1 MGDLKQKT
9 FGLGN
14 QSNVPMDS
22 IPYKEVTETKNLP
35 KANGKGVLIMMSGWL
50 TATFGSGTAT
60 MKPGGILKNLLSEI
74 QVKDYKGDLV
84 VTTVGQSRFHT
95 RRMNGKEAPSLYQQN
110 SQVLSS
116 PSVGLYTGNLTTAQA
131 VAVQESIYIPF
142 ECEIAEANFLDT
154 LLHYNGKNENVI
166 KLVLGKLSGLLDTA
180 STATPTW
187 THDLKFDINLLT
199 TEHSGQSHRWVRSWK
214 EELVASST
222 SKKTIDISQV
232 ENLAGVMFEITK
244 SQTGGYRS
252 PITFADAQK
261 IVVNIIGKKNG
272 VTTVIRQDETLASLA
287 YNDLSK
293 KKIDAIVDG
302 YSYANLINGN
312 LLDSA
317 LRNDYTELLI
327 NFNFP
332 SSLDYTI
339 PFNVRSY
346 IDDID
351 RSDM

>member
-1 MGDLKQKT
+1 MEQKQKT

-35 KANGKGVLIMMSGWL
+35 KANGKGVMISMSGWL
-50 TATFGSGTAT
+50 MATFATGVAT
-60 MKPGGILKNLLSEI
+60 MKPGGILKNLLSEVQI
-74 QVKDYKGDLV
+74 KDYKGDLV
-84 VTTVGQSRFHT
+84 VTTVGQSRFHS
-95 RRMNGKEAPSLYQQN
+95 RRMNGKEAPSLYMQN
-110 SQVLSS
+110 SQTLDT
-116 PSVGLYTGNLTTAQA
+116 PTVGLYSGNFTTAQA

-154 LLHYNGKNENVI
+154 LLHFNGKNENVI
-166 KLVLGKLSGLLDTA
+166 KLVLGKFAGLLDPA
-180 STATPTW
+180 STAVPVF

-214 EELVASST
+214 EELVSSSI

-232 ENLAGVMFEITK
+232 ENLAGIMFEVTK
-244 SQTGGYRS
+244 TQASGIRT
-252 PITFADAQK
+252 PISFSEAQK
-261 IVVNIIGKKNG
+261 IIVNIIGKKNG
-272 VTTVIRQDETLASLA
+272 VTTVIRQDESLASLA

-293 KKIDAIVDG
+293 KKIDALVDG

-312 LLDSA
+312 QLDST
-317 LRNDYTELLI
+317 LRNDYTELLV

-332 SSLDYTI
+332 TSLSYAL
-339 PFNVRSY
+339 PFNTRVY

-351 RSDM
+351 RTDT